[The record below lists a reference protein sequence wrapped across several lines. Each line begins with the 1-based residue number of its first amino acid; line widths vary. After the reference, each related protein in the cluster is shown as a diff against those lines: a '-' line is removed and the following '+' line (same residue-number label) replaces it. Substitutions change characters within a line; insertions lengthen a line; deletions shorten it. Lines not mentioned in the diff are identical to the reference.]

1 MPVNG
6 INLITVSHIQ
16 PCLPDTL
23 DLLWKTG
30 GEFAWWEGLLGPGYL
45 TGSGLWRNLGLRESI
60 KVTPSNMSL
69 EEGCEADRCY
79 LRWDEFPPDHGKA
92 AALYRLHHIFGFV
105 QLGWLRVDL
114 HSQVRTDKTGDWVD
128 WC

>member
-1 MPVNG
+1 M
-6 INLITVSHIQ
+6 
-16 PCLPDTL
+16 
-23 DLLWKTG
+23 
-30 GEFAWWEGLLGPGYL
+30 LGPGYL

-92 AALYRLHHIFGFV
+92 AALYRLDHIFGFV

-114 HSQVRTDKTGDWVD
+114 HSQESELIKQVIGLIGADSPHWKTKCWCRTCRAQEGR
-128 WC
+128 